1 MATNKRKNYAPTDGR
16 SAEDRALDRFA
27 EMMIEKIKSIH
38 ADWKKPWFTEGALQ
52 WPRNLSGREY
62 NGMNALMLMLHCE
75 KEGYQ
80 IPVFMTF
87 ERVTSLNNAKGKDGV
102 RKPLTD
108 KEGNLLPQVSVLK
121 GAKSFP
127 VFLTTFTVIHEET
140 KRKISYDDY
149 KKLSLGE
156 QQEYKVYP
164 KLQVYN
170 VFNADQTNM
179 QEARPELYEKLK
191 ATNVA
196 LPPEL
201 TATGYCFPAMDEL
214 IRNNEWLCP
223 IHLKHQDK
231 AYYSLKSDEIVL
243 PEKEQFYEGES
254 FYGTAFHEMIHST
267 GAESR
272 LKRFEPGS
280 YFGSPGYAREELVA
294 ELGSALV
301 MQKHGLTKTVKEESC
316 AYLKNWLAALAESP
330 EFIKSILTD
339 VKRSTAMVGEKI
351 ETINMRLKTASTEN
365 QQVHLLPITS
375 IPSDVTTEIHL
386 TDKEACD
393 AVQKILV
400 DYMRGEPVRIEV
412 NKNGDHVVRIEGNCI
427 DDAMEMLTVGLDAET
442 YDKITKAS
450 CYLKGYPVERYRDV
464 FVDKFTDEFEKKR
477 NDPAWLKKQGLEGK
491 VNWEVCLPGSDEYY
505 VVKAFA
511 QGKCMV
517 GALDYKCNTVLPFVE
532 LADEKRLEDT
542 LGYFAE
548 IRRRLLSVN
557 ENVDPFGRISF
568 NGSPVE
574 DPISKSVSRDI
585 LIDGEARAVF
595 VSKPDDKYDLN
606 FTLDLGNSSVAK
618 GLADYSLGSVQRD
631 REKGTSRVAVNSLN
645 ELYYWKDQAYA
656 PRVIDEQTNMNV
668 YDYVGMQLPKRYEA
682 TDDEVVNEREEEVE
696 HEERMHTGMR
706 R

>member
-1 MATNKRKNYAPTDGR
+1 MATNKRKNYASTEGR

-27 EMMIEKIKSIH
+27 EMMIEKIKSID
-38 ADWKKPWFTEGALQ
+38 ADWKKPWFTEGTLQ

-87 ERVTSLNNAKGKDGV
+87 ERVTSLNYSSGKE
-102 RKPLTD
+102 RKPLMD
-108 KEGNLLPQVSVLK
+108 KEGNPLAQVAVLK

-149 KKLSLGE
+149 KKLSPGE

-179 QEARPELYEKLK
+179 KETRPELYEKLK
-191 ATNVA
+191 AANVA

-201 TATGYCFPAMDEL
+201 AATGYCFPAMDEM

-223 IHLKHQDK
+223 IHLKHQDR
-231 AYYSLKSDEIVL
+231 AYYSLKNDEIVL

-254 FYGTAFHEMIHST
+254 FYGTAFHEMVHST

-316 AYLKNWLAALAESP
+316 AYLKNWLTALKESP
-330 EFIKSILTD
+330 EYIKSILTD

-351 ETINMRLKTASTEN
+351 EEVNLRLTAAPAEKE
-365 QQVHLLPITS
+365 QVSLLPIS
-375 IPSDVTTEIHL
+375 RIPSADVMSEIHL
-386 TDKEACD
+386 ADKEACD
-393 AVQKILV
+393 AVHKILV
-400 DYMRGEPVRIEV
+400 DYMRGEPNPHIEV
-412 NKNGDHVVRIEGNCI
+412 GKCGNHVVRIEGNCI
-427 DDAMEMLTVGLDAET
+427 NDAMEMLAVGLDAET

-450 CYLKGYPVERYRDV
+450 CYLNGYPVERYRDV
-464 FVDKFTDEFEKKR
+464 FVNRFTDEFEKKR
-477 NDPAWLKKQGLEGK
+477 NDPQWLEKQGLEGK
-491 VNWEVCLPGSDEYY
+491 VTWEMCLPGVDDYY

-517 GALDYKCNTVLPFVE
+517 GALDHKCNAILPFVE
-532 LADEKRLEDT
+532 VADEKRLEDT
-542 LGYFAE
+542 LCYYAE
-548 IRRRLLSVN
+548 MRRRLLSVN
-557 ENVDPFGRISF
+557 EKVDPLGRISF

-574 DPISKSVSRDI
+574 DSLSKSVSREI
-585 LIDGEARAVF
+585 LIDGEAKAVF
-595 VSKPDDKYDLN
+595 VSRPDDKYDLN
-606 FTLDLGNSSVAK
+606 FTLDLGNSPMVK
-618 GLADYSLGSVQRD
+618 RLADFYLFQHD
-631 REKGTSRVAVNSLN
+631 REKGTFQIAVNNLN
-645 ELYYWKDQAYA
+645 DLYYWKDQVYA

-668 YDYVGMQLPKRYEA
+668 YDYVGMQLPKCYEA
-682 TDDEVVNEREEEVE
+682 IDDEVVNERQEEVE
-696 HEERMHTGMR
+696 HEERVHTGMR